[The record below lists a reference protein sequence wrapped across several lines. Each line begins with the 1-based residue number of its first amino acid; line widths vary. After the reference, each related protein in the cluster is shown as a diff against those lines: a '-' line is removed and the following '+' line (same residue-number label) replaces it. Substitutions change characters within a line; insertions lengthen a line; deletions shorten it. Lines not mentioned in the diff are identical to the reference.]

1 MADWKL
7 QERNLQN
14 YSIPQSYCLETEV
27 KHQKKY
33 ETLAHN
39 VMK

>member
-27 KHQKKY
+27 KHHKKI
-33 ETLAHN
+33 
-39 VMK
+39 